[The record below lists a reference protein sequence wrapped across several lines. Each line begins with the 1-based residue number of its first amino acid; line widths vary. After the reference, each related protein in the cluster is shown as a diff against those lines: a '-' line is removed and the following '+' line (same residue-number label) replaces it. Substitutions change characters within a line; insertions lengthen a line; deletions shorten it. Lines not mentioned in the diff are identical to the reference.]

1 MNFPTITRYN
11 WMCCSIILVFLA
23 LSSPEPLQAQEN
35 QKERIT
41 IQVKNQPIQKVFAT
55 TNIKSE
61 AKMMWIIMWMTSGCG
76 AWATMSVW

>member
-23 LSSPEPLQAQEN
+23 LSSPKPLQAQEN

-41 IQVKNQPIQKVFAT
+41 IQVKNQPIQKVFDDLSKQT
-55 TNIKSE
+55 GLNPNRSLGFLCVVRQREIL
-61 AKMMWIIMWMTSGCG
+61 
-76 AWATMSVW
+76 